1 MSDQKDYKKYPDAG
15 AIHST
20 SSKKSPK
27 SPDYF
32 GEIAINMKD
41 MTNIHIEDG
50 LHIVK
55 LSGWKKIGPSGKT
68 YLSINVN
75 RFVPENAGNP
85 APSKSKPA
93 DDDDI
98 PF

>member
-1 MSDQKDYKKYPDAG
+1 MSDSKEFKKYPDAG

-55 LSGWKKIGPSGKT
+55 LSGWKRVGPSGKT
-68 YLSINVN
+68 YLSITVN

-85 APSKSKPA
+85 VPSKSKPF